1 LPAWTVRSEALARGV
16 FAIALASLALMV
28 APPASVRAAGMPRVE
43 IVAPSGTA
51 RASVNVE
58 ISDSEGEREFGLMY
72 REHLEEGAGM
82 LFVFAA
88 PSHQT
93 FWMKHTEIPLDMMF
107 ADAGGRIVGIV
118 QNATPESEKMLSVDG
133 DSQYVLEVSGG
144 YCKRHGIATGDRLRF
159 VGFTPHA
166 RD

>member
-1 LPAWTVRSEALARGV
+1 VTAYSKAVRARWI
-16 FAIALASLALMV
+16 FASAFASLALMI
-28 APPASVRAAGMPRVE
+28 ASLIRAIAAEPTRVE
-43 IVAPSGTA
+43 IIGPDGAA

-58 ISDSEGEREFGLMY
+58 ISDKEGEREFGLMY
-72 REHLEEGAGM
+72 RQHLAENAGM

-107 ADAGGRIVGIV
+107 ADAGGRIVGMV

-133 DSQYVLEVSGG
+133 ESQYVLEVNGG
-144 YCKRHGIATGDRLRF
+144 FCKRHGIETGDRLRF

>member
-1 LPAWTVRSEALARGV
+1 MRWRGVLARGV
-16 FAIALASLALMV
+16 LAITLASIALMGEPV
-28 APPASVRAAGMPRVE
+28 ERVIAAETPRVE
-43 IVAPSGTA
+43 IVAPGGPV
-51 RASVNVE
+51 RASVAVE
-58 ISDSEGEREFGLMY
+58 ISDKEGEREFGLMY
-72 REHLEEGAGM
+72 RERLEENAGM

-107 ADAGGRIVGIV
+107 ADADGRIVGIV
-118 QNATPESEKMLSVDG
+118 QNAAPESEKMLSVDG
-133 DSQYVLEVSGG
+133 ESQYVLEVNGG
-144 YCKRHGIATGDRLRF
+144 FCKRHGIATGDQLRF